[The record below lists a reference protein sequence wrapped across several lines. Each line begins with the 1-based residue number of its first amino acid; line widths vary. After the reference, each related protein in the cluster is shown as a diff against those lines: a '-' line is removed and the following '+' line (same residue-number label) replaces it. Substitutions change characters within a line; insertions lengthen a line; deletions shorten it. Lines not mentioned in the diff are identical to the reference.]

1 MGYKYRHRETY
12 KGVSIDIKANSTGE
26 LSEKLKKKKSR
37 IDHRFMDENTLFGA
51 FGLRYLETYK
61 LPVVADAT

>member
-26 LSEKLKKKKSR
+26 FSEKLKEKAELTSGD
-37 IDHRFMDENTLFGA
+37 ILTLTYTNT
-51 FGLRYLETYK
+51 
-61 LPVVADAT
+61 